1 MIPAR
6 DRAGTGAVARGLGVL
21 WETGTLTG
29 QGDAQLLG
37 RFIGGGEGSAEPAF
51 RELLDRHGPMV
62 MAVCRQVLGRAS
74 DADDAF
80 QATFLV
86 LVQKARSI
94 RVGDSLAPWLYAVA
108 VRTARRARFAA
119 SRQRTAD
126 VETLA
131 EATEESTDAA
141 FELDVRPML
150 HEELARLPGKYR
162 EPIVLCHLEGKSHEE
177 AARLLAWPVGTVSG
191 RLSRGRQLLKARLER
206 RGVAVPSAMLASS
219 RWLSLPSAT
228 AELLSP
234 SLVES
239 TLAAAA
245 RLATAGTIPATVQS
259 LTQGVLRTMLL
270 DKIKIASLALVV
282 LGIGTGGVAWTLRA
296 SRAANPPEPQQAA
309 PETPPGGNVGE
320 FRNPA
325 GQAAPQAAPNAALPS
340 AGAMRGALPLGDGPG
355 GMASTMMTFTPGKNY
370 PNMVDWRHPLPV
382 FRTQDI
388 LVVESPDR
396 RSIQAM
402 SLAVEGNG
410 RDHAVWEK
418 FTLPQGVTAN
428 PICSGD
434 TLAPIL
440 KGKRIDLVAAFS
452 RYTGIWAV
460 LKLAKPAE
468 EEITPNLSTG
478 GAIYQVGN
486 DVYAFSARKGTWGAL
501 HLEGTEKPLVS
512 ASPNDIEVLQ
522 GNKLYV
528 FSLNVG
534 KWTPGVE
541 IYLRPSGPV
550 PDRTR

>member
-29 QGDAQLLG
+29 QSDAQLLG

-62 MAVCRQVLGRAS
+62 KAVCRQVLGRAS

-86 LVQKARSI
+86 LVRKARSI

-108 VRTARRARFAA
+108 VKTARRARFAA

-131 EATEESTDAA
+131 EAVEGSADAA

-219 RWLSLPSAT
+219 RWLSFPSAT

-234 SLVES
+234 PLVES

-245 RLATAGTIPATVQS
+245 RLATAGTIPAAVQS

-270 DKIKIASLALVV
+270 DKIKTVSLALVA

-309 PETPPGGNVGE
+309 PGAPPRVAVTKPET
-320 FRNPA
+320 
-325 GQAAPQAAPNAALPS
+325 APQAPNAALPGALPAQPQGPGNAGGM
-340 AGAMRGALPLGDGPG
+340 AGAM
-355 GMASTMMTFTPGKNY
+355 MSFTPAPPGKNY
-370 PNMVDWRHPLPV
+370 PNLVDPRHPMPV

-396 RSIQAM
+396 TSIQAM
-402 SLAVEGNG
+402 SLAVEGDRSG
-410 RDHAVWEK
+410 PAVWDR
-418 FTLPQGVTAN
+418 FTLPPGVTATAM
-428 PICSGD
+428 CGFD
-434 TLAPIL
+434 TVAPIL
-440 KGKRIDLVAAFS
+440 KGKQIDQVAAFS
-452 RYTGIWAV
+452 RYTGVWSV
-460 LKLAKPAE
+460 QKLTKPAE
-468 EEITPNLSTG
+468 EEITPYLAPG

-501 HLEGTEKPLVS
+501 HLEGNEKPLVS
-512 ASPNDIEVLQ
+512 ASQSDIEVLQ

-528 FSLNVG
+528 FSIKHG
-534 KWTPGVE
+534 QWSPGVE
-541 IYLRPSGPV
+541 MYLRPAGPA